1 MEDNN
6 TKNFM
11 NEQEGTA
18 THSGWHLFYGLFS
31 KYRDECLKIGQIV
44 FGTNQ
49 NTSIK
54 FLRQYVSSLYSMAQQ
69 VFSFYPIETETEITK
84 EWLDLNEKIEEAIYL
99 YSDDEFRNQILSEG
113 KSFITKELKLE
124 LIMFYNK
131 IDRLAS
137 KAGLLVNKEKKDL
150 NEPKKGLLG
159 M

>member
-6 TKNFM
+6 TKKLM
-11 NEQEGTA
+11 DEQDGTA

-69 VFSFYPIETETEITK
+69 IFSFYPVETEKEITD
-84 EWLDLNEKIEEAIYL
+84 EWLSLNEETEDAIYL
-99 YSDDEFRNQILSEG
+99 YGDDEFRSQILSEG
-113 KSFITKELKLE
+113 KSFITKELKLK